1 MITTSYRARGPK
13 KGGNRKPRKGTTAEG
28 TDACCFLL
36 DWEEIERY
44 FVYCAALG
52 AVQREGSRKLRI
64 GVVRQVTELS
74 GLGTVRDSRMG
85 NTLGRL
91 GGWM

>member
-1 MITTSYRARGPK
+1 M
-13 KGGNRKPRKGTTAEG
+13 
-28 TDACCFLL
+28 
-36 DWEEIERY
+36 
-44 FVYCAALG
+44 YCAALG